1 MNIIKDIRTELK
13 MTQAAFAQAAG
24 FNKIQQISGLE
35 NNVKGLG
42 FFLLSKIVRHLA
54 SNGIDASLDVILTV
68 NQKKIIIH

>member
-1 MNIIKDIRTELK
+1 MNIIKDIRTELG
-13 MTQAAFAQAAG
+13 MTQAAFATVAG